1 MNLLEAYAKRLNVSE
16 SVYKKEHG
24 NESLSENKKV
34 TIARVLANTASFL
47 NEAFSK
53 SVGTQRADMGTFKK
67 FALDLT
73 TVALPN
79 LIANDLVIV
88 KPMSSM
94 TGYIQILEFVAGTD
108 KGGVKQGDVFNDP
121 FALGKMTD
129 ERVRYTGSAVVEEVE
144 LGAEGAATLA
154 WVPLFT
160 GFTPTVVG
168 NESATVQVVDA
179 KTGAIKV
186 TGASGKVK
194 IKYLY
199 DNVVIPQNDLPVLN
213 AHVRGIALEAKARR
227 IAIYYSQMAAFQAKT
242 EMGMDLG
249 EVLATQACG
258 ELSYEIDTE
267 IVKLLDDGAGK
278 AAIEFNKTLPAGV
291 SKMEHY
297 EGFAEIIEQASQIIY
312 DRTQKHA
319 ANYMICASNI
329 KPILS
334 LMRGWKAASTG
345 KINGPYFAGT
355 INGIKVFVSPALVP
369 GRFVLGFNGD
379 DLMTSA
385 AVYAPYMAVVPTQLL
400 GYADGGMSQGFSTL
414 YDLKLINPA
423 LLVAGAVVEK
433 PQVVTTKVGE

>member
-144 LGAEGAATLA
+144 LGGEGAATLA

-186 TGASGKVK
+186 TGASGNVK

-213 AHVRGIALEAKARR
+213 ARVRGIALEAKARR

-297 EGFAEIIEQASQIIY
+297 EGFAEILDQASQIIY
-312 DRTQKHA
+312 DRPPKHA

-423 LLVAGAVVEK
+423 LLVAGEVVEK
-433 PQVVTTKVGE
+433 PQVVTTKVGQ